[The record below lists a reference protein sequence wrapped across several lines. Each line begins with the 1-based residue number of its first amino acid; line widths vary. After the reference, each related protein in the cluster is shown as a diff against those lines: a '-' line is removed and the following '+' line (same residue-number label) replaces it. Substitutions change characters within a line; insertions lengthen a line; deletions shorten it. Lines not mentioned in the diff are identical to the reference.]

1 MGIEMARR
9 KGRKRAL
16 MMALMMG
23 PLRVMK

>member
-9 KGRKRAL
+9 KGRKKAR